1 MIEQTER
8 RGARPPGLEP
18 DVRKKKKS
26 LASNSGFFSRP
37 EVGVTFS

>member
-18 DVRKKKKS
+18 DVRKKKKAS
-26 LASNSGFFSRP
+26 LAIQVFFHDQKL
-37 EVGVTFS
+37 V

>member
-18 DVRKKKKS
+18 DVRKKKAS
-26 LASNSGFFSRP
+26 LAIQVFFQDQKL
-37 EVGVTFS
+37 V